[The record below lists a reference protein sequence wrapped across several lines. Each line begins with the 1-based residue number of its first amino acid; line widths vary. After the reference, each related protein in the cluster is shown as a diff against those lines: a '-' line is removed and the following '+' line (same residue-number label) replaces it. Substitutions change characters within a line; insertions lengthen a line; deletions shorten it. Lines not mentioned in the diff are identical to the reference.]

1 MERRSLALLS
11 AAMGSMGLAASNA
24 ATEIE
29 ILDDEIDRY
38 SIRDAVAYPE
48 SYRDD
53 NYSGR
58 RNPRNGGKSYAI
70 TADPTRAKVKAARKQ
85 SMKNRKKK

>member
-1 MERRSLALLS
+1 MEKRMTVAMACLASIIGSARDEDEPPTIFLRRQ
-11 AAMGSMGLAASNA
+11 
-24 ATEIE
+24 
-29 ILDDEIDRY
+29 
-38 SIRDAVAYPE
+38 PE

-58 RNPRNGGKSYAI
+58 RNARNTGKSYAI
-70 TADPTRAKVKAARKQ
+70 TADPARAKVKAARKQ